1 MYWGICLPQ
10 RKFETWLLK
19 LLQLCWNRKS
29 IKLQL
34 FASNVEVTS
43 FITNLE
49 EVIGVSGVHVL
60 AEPLDII

>member
-29 IKLQL
+29 RLQL
-34 FASNVEVTS
+34 FASNVEVNS

-49 EVIGVSGVHVL
+49 EVIGVSSVHVL